1 MLQSIGLQRVRH
13 NLEIEQIQQMIVSFY
28 PLINN
33 MFCLANI
40 IRVALI
46 PAKKNMSQNSCLIPV
61 KEHSLPLL
69 PPTEL
74 SQSILAPSSLVH
86 FQLESLILYVYISY
100 LSISWTSPEQCRQY
114 ISCQKH
120 GLGQTPGD
128 GEGQGGLACCSPW
141 DHEKLYMTGQPTTMK
156 ETWIIMWYQDHKG
169 KGWS

>member
-1 MLQSIGLQRVRH
+1 
-13 NLEIEQIQQMIVSFY
+13 MIVSFY

-100 LSISWTSPEQCRQY
+100 LSIS
-114 ISCQKH
+114 
-120 GLGQTPGD
+120 
-128 GEGQGGLACCSPW
+128 
-141 DHEKLYMTGQPTTMK
+141 
-156 ETWIIMWYQDHKG
+156 
-169 KGWS
+169 